1 MQLNLGFR
9 DFSSCLGTMWA
20 SPPIGYSVW
29 DASSFIIFTFVL
41 GSCPSWSLSGPERVL
56 AIGVG
61 NGAIVLA
68 AAVGASN
75 DVQFVSG
82 HASREAAGDGRGH
95 W

>member
-1 MQLNLGFR
+1 
-9 DFSSCLGTMWA
+9 
-20 SPPIGYSVW
+20 
-29 DASSFIIFTFVL
+29 
-41 GSCPSWSLSGPERVL
+41 VL